1 MQLCNPFS
9 GAPLFLFLLEDL
21 GFSFI
26 ETVCRLP
33 PVYSRVFEQLQ
44 AIATPYL
51 FLFFYSARRQVFQII
66 NMTGRLTRPPF
77 IDPTTGIA
85 YDASNSEFE
94 GYLTKQSMWLRVSN
108 IIAVV
113 LCAHDDD
120 TSAHDDD
127 DTRFIFCI

>member
-1 MQLCNPFS
+1 
-9 GAPLFLFLLEDL
+9 
-21 GFSFI
+21 
-26 ETVCRLP
+26 
-33 PVYSRVFEQLQ
+33 
-44 AIATPYL
+44 
-51 FLFFYSARRQVFQII
+51 
-66 NMTGRLTRPPF
+66 MTGRLTRPPF

-127 DTRFIFCI
+127 TRFYLLHLNHISHIYNHLLDV